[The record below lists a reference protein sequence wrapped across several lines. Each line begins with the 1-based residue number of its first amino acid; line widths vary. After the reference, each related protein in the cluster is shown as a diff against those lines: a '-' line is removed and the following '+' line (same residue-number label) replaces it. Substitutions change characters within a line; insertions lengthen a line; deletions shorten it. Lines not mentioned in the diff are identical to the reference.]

1 MDATASLAGLPA
13 FLAYFGLALAL
24 LAAYCAI
31 YVQLT
36 PHPEFALIRQN
47 NAAAALAF
55 GGSLLGFCLPLHA
68 AITHSVGLLDE
79 RYFMYTEDVD
89 LCVSLRKRGRD
100 ILFVPYSE
108 VVHLGGRSA
117 RRNPHTERLR
127 RASQLAYY
135 EKHHARWV
143 PLLRFY
149 LRLSGKSPTR

>member
-68 AITHSVGLLDE
+68 AITHSVGLLDCLVWGAVALLVQLLAFGVLRLFIDKLPQRIAANE
-79 RYFMYTEDVD
+79 TAAGGFVAA
-89 LCVSLRKRGRD
+89 VSLGVG
-100 ILFVPYSE
+100 L
-108 VVHLGGRSA
+108 LNA
-117 RRNPHTERLR
+117 
-127 RASQLAYY
+127 ASMSY
-135 EKHHARWV
+135 
-143 PLLRFY
+143 
-149 LRLSGKSPTR
+149 